1 MEVLGPIC
9 GLVKY
14 GVGCAILNLLAA
26 VDFAEHGM
34 VMRKFE
40 PVIEFEYVLF
50 LPTFRPPSRLA
61 LQFIELLKQTRDRLP
76 PPVPVAHD
84 AGG

>member
-9 GLVKY
+9 GLVKC
-14 GVGCAILNLLAA
+14 GVGCAILNPLAA

-34 VMRKFE
+34 VTRKFE
-40 PVIEFEYVLF
+40 PVIEFEYMLF

-61 LQFIELLKQTRDRLP
+61 VQFIELLKQTRDRLLP
-76 PPVPVAHD
+76 PAAMAHD